1 MSGNENRLH
10 IHAQITPDS
19 TPKETERKPV
29 RWKSIP
35 HPKQLQP
42 LSFPDRLLRSSAIA
56 CALLLGVLA
65 LGNINQPWAR
75 SASESIERALTMQI
89 DLDDSIG
96 RLSFVKKLMP
106 ESALVFLNLS
116 GENLMQRPV
125 DGKIIHEYSDTQPW
139 LLFECTAGE
148 DVLAPE
154 AGIVTAVSPLSGNTF
169 GIMIDHGNGLESICA
184 YLEEVCIES
193 GSTVQRGQKIG
204 TAGINLYFELRQSEN
219 SMNPSTYMG
228 L

>member
-1 MSGNENRLH
+1 MSGNENRLR
-10 IHAQITPDS
+10 IHTQITPDS
-19 TPKETERKPV
+19 TPKKTEKKTV

-35 HPKQLQP
+35 HPKQRQP

-75 SASESIERALTMQI
+75 SASESIERALTMKI

-96 RLSFVKKLMP
+96 RLSFIKKLMP

-116 GENLMQRPV
+116 GDNRMICPAE
-125 DGKIIHEYSDTQPW
+125 GKIIHEYSDAQPW
-139 LLFECTAGE
+139 LLFECASGE
-148 DVLAPE
+148 DVLAPDD
-154 AGIVTAVSPLSGNTF
+154 GIVTAVSPLSGDTF
-169 GIMIDHGNGLESICA
+169 GVMIDHGDGLESICA
-184 YLEEVCIES
+184 YLEEACIES

-204 TAGINLYFELRQSEN
+204 TSEINLYFELRQSEK
-219 SMNPSTYMG
+219 SIDPSTYLG